1 LTATLDDEIP
11 PLPDKPDWYD
21 IVNATNSFRA
31 TQLLFTYIFTGLI
44 LRFLYRNY
52 RRFVRARQLY
62 SLELVHSIAGRTVMV
77 TDLPPHLQGEKKLA
91 IYFENMDL
99 QVESVNVVRE
109 ANSLKTLIEKRT
121 EALLCLEHEWTKYV
135 GNPSTVGS
143 YDPSQNVRSDTA
155 PLIDIGGTDAEA
167 QPVRVVV
174 PHRPRPTVRPG
185 WFKPKVDALEY
196 YNRQFEDF
204 DEQVRKKRK
213 TGKFKATNTAF
224 VTFEKMGDAVSV
236 IKSLICSTDGCIA
249 NCLPSRPCTV
259 SAPDHNVLSP

>member
-1 LTATLDDEIP
+1 MTLDDPIP
-11 PLPDKPDWYD
+11 SIPSEPDWYD

-62 SLELVHSIAGRTVMV
+62 SLELVHSIAGRTVMI
-77 TDLPPHLQGEKKLA
+77 TNLPAHLQRENKLA

-109 ANSLKTLIEKRT
+109 SNALKVLIEKRT
-121 EALLCLEHEWTKYV
+121 EALLKLEHEWTKYV
-135 GNPSTVGS
+135 GNPSTVES
-143 YDPSQNVRSDTA
+143 YDPSQNVRSDAT

-174 PHRPRPTVRPG
+174 PHRQRPTVRPG
-185 WFKPKVDALEY
+185 LFKPRVDALEY
-196 YNRQFEDF
+196 YEKQFQDF

-213 TGKFKATNTAF
+213 TGKFKATDTAF
-224 VTFEKMGDAVSV
+224 VTFEKMSDAVSLIGSASV
-236 IKSLICSTDGCIA
+236 CPIDGPRSKLPPKSSMPRI
-249 NCLPSRPCTV
+249 N
-259 SAPDHNVLSP
+259 SPPQLA

>member
-1 LTATLDDEIP
+1 MTLDDET
-11 PLPDKPDWYD
+11 PLPPDKPDWYD

-52 RRFVRARQLY
+52 RRFVRSRQLY
-62 SLELVHSIAGRTVMV
+62 SLELVHSIAGRTVMI

-109 ANSLKTLIEKRT
+109 ANTLKPLIEKRT
-121 EALLCLEHEWTKYV
+121 DALLSLEKEWTRYV

-167 QPVRVVV
+167 QPVRVIV

-196 YNRQFEDF
+196 YDRQFQDY

-213 TGKFKATNTAF
+213 AGKFKASDTAF
-224 VTFEKMGDAVSV
+224 VTFEKMSDAVSV
-236 IKSLICSTDGCIA
+236 IKSLYLL
-249 NCLPSRPCTV
+249 N
-259 SAPDHNVLSP
+259 